1 MPEFHILF
9 TSVGRRVSLVRL
21 FRKSLSKQNIPHK
34 LVGVDLSPLAPASR
48 VVDKFYPVPRV
59 DSKEYIPTLLEIC
72 KNEGI
77 DLLVPLIDTEL
88 PIISRNK
95 EKFKE
100 QETTAMI
107 SSPQAIEIAMDKLKT
122 SRFFQSSGLPAL
134 PSYDYGDKTW
144 REKLNF
150 PLMLKPAQ
158 GSASKGVYKIENE
171 KELEVLASGL
181 PQPIIQPLIKGRE
194 YTSDLFIDFQG
205 KVRCVVPRLRIEVR
219 AGEVSKGMTVKNENL
234 ISLIKKA
241 GEALPGAFGVINIQA
256 FEDLE
261 GNFYLA
267 EINPRFGGG
276 YPLSYHAGADFPYW
290 LYLMLKARDKFE
302 TINTDTWKENLVM
315 LRYDDEL
322 IFTADKELL
331 PLIMEQAIK

>member
-1 MPEFHILF
+1 MTKFNVLF

-21 FRKSLSKQNIPHK
+21 FRKSLSEQNIPHK
-34 LVGVDLSPLAPASR
+34 LVGADKSPLAPASKE
-48 VVDKFYPVPRV
+48 VDKFYLVPGV

-72 KNEGI
+72 KNEEI
-77 DLLVPLIDTEL
+77 DLLVPLIDPEL
-88 PIISRNK
+88 PVISRNK

-100 QETTAMI
+100 QATTAMI
-107 SSPQAIEIAMDKLKT
+107 SSPQTIEIAMSKLKT
-122 SRFFQSSGLPAL
+122 SQFFKNQGLPAL
-134 PSYDYGDKTW
+134 PSYHYQEQSW
-144 REKLNF
+144 REKLSF
-150 PLMLKPAQ
+150 PLMLKPDQ
-158 GSASKGVYKIENE
+158 GSASKGVYKIDNE
-171 KELEVLASGL
+171 KELEVLASRIS
-181 PQPIIQPLIKGRE
+181 QPIIQPLIKGRE

-219 AGEVSKGMTVKNENL
+219 AGEVSKGMTVRNENL

-276 YPLSYHAGADFPYW
+276 YPLSYHAGADFPCW
-290 LYLMLKARDKFE
+290 LYLMLKERDKFE

-322 IFTADKELL
+322 IFPADKELL
-331 PLIMEQAIK
+331 PQIMKQAIK